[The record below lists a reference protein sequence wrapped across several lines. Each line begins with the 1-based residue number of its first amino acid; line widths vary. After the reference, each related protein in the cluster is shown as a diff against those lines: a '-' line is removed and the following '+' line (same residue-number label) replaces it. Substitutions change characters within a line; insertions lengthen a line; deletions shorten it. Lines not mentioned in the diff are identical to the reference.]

1 MSMDIL
7 SLFPPA
13 LAALSL
19 LLLFL
24 TVKRIVGQKP
34 QLEDQSWRDRPPMI
48 FRMVRPIVNLFAH
61 NVVNSVDPYKLQHLK
76 ERLNSGGMAYTIR
89 PEEFIVTKRVFLG
102 FGILLFIYFYLM
114 LDVQK
119 VSIITLLSVMVPLG
133 YFYPDLWLRDQIKNR
148 QHQISKTFPFFLD
161 LLVLSMRAG
170 LNFSSALDHAVVRIP
185 NGPVRDEFTR
195 MLRETRTGV
204 SRKEALLNLA
214 ARTQMPAVS
223 NFVSA
228 VNQAEETGGEI
239 GNVLMVQA
247 DQRRS
252 ERFLRA
258 EKLANQAPVKML
270 APLIGLL
277 FPITFIIIAFPLYI
291 RARDTG
297 VLDFF
302 LK

>member
-1 MSMDIL
+1 MSMDIT
-7 SLFPPA
+7 SLFPPT
-13 LAALSL
+13 LAAMSL
-19 LLLFL
+19 LLMFL
-24 TVKRIVGQKP
+24 TAQRLLKNRP
-34 QLEDQSWRDRPPMI
+34 QLEDQSWRDRPPVI
-48 FRMVRPIVNLFAH
+48 FLLVRPIVHLFAQ
-61 NVVNSVDPYKLQHLK
+61 NVAKSVDPYKLQHLK
-76 ERLNSGGMAYTIR
+76 DRLNSGGMAYAIR

-102 FGILLFIYFYLM
+102 FGIILFIYFYLM
-114 LDVQK
+114 LNVEK
-119 VSIITLLSVMVPLG
+119 VSVITMLSVMVPLG
-133 YFYPDLWLRDQIKNR
+133 YFYPDIWLRDQVKNR
-148 QHQISKTFPFFLD
+148 QHQFSKAFPFFLD

-170 LNFSSALDHAVVRIP
+170 LNFSSALDHAVERIP
-185 NGPVRDEFTR
+185 AGPVRDEFTR
-195 MLRETRTGV
+195 VLRETRTGM

-223 NFVSA
+223 NFVA
-228 VNQAEETGGEI
+228 AINQAEETGGEI

-277 FPITFIIIAFPLYI
+277 FPITFMIIVFPLYI

-297 VLDFF
+297 ALDFF